1 MNTSKIEPNLESS
14 SAIAAEP
21 RIFYG
26 WWIVLT
32 SVVMLM
38 FSSGIGYYGLGV
50 FLPHLEKEFKVSPSL
65 VSLGTTI
72 FFVVGGLAGPYV
84 GRRIDL
90 FGPRLVAMAG
100 GLFFGIGL
108 VGLALSY
115 ELWQMYL
122 SYAVMSLGFTSM
134 GLLTVSAL
142 VSTWFQARR
151 GLAIGLAMC
160 GLSVGGVVI
169 VPLTTVLILSFGW
182 RTAAFGLAFL
192 VWAVCIPLAAL
203 VIRRRPAD
211 LGLLPDGVVKPTTP
225 SISQS
230 MTETET
236 GPVWTPKLAR
246 RTLAFWAV
254 AVAYLLVYLAQTGV
268 LIHQIRFLTYGNE
281 AQGAISA
288 GAAAFAVSITA
299 LASIGGRVALGA
311 VIDRLNRRWVAVAVM
326 LLQAT
331 ATLGLLF
338 ARGNIVVAYAAVLG
352 FGLGTGCVV
361 MLHSLMISDL
371 FGIRAF
377 GAIYGAT
384 LLITM
389 VGTAGGPW
397 LASILFDWSGSYT
410 IAFLLFGALDLIAA
424 GVVACARPP
433 HPIANISAELPQI
446 G

>member
-1 MNTSKIEPNLESS
+1 MNTSKIEPHLENTG
-14 SAIAAEP
+14 ALAANP
-21 RIFYG
+21 RVFYG

-32 SVVMLM
+32 GVVMLT

-90 FGPRLVAMAG
+90 LGPRLVTVAG
-100 GLFFGIGL
+100 AAFFGLGLIGL
-108 VGLALSY
+108 GLSQ
-115 ELWQMYL
+115 EIWQMYL
-122 SYAVMSLGFTSM
+122 SYAVMSLGFTAM
-134 GLLTVSAL
+134 GLITVSAL
-142 VSTWFQARR
+142 VSTWFHVRR
-151 GLAIGLAMC
+151 GLAMGLAMC
-160 GLSVGGVVI
+160 GLSVGGVII
-169 VPLTTVLILSFGW
+169 VPLTTVLILNFGW

-192 VWAVCIPLAAL
+192 VLAICIPLAAL
-203 VIRRRPAD
+203 IIKRRPSD
-211 LGLLPDGVVKPTTP
+211 LGLLPDGIIKSSSAETDHIVVPV
-225 SISQS
+225 
-230 MTETET
+230 ETSRN
-236 GPVWTPKLAR
+236 WTPAQAR

-254 AVAYLLVYLAQTGV
+254 AIAYLLVYLAQTGV
-268 LIHQIRFLTYGNE
+268 LIHQIRFLTYGTE

-299 LASIGGRVALGA
+299 LASIGGRVALGSI
-311 VIDRLNRRWVAVAVM
+311 IDRLNRRWVAVGVM

-361 MLHSLMISDL
+361 MLHSLLVSDL
-371 FGIRAF
+371 FGIRSF

-384 LLITM
+384 MVITM

-397 LASILFDWSGSYT
+397 LASLLFDWSGSYT
-410 IAFLLFGALDLIAA
+410 IAFLLFGAIDLLAA
-424 GVVACARPP
+424 FVVACARPP
-433 HPIANISAELPQI
+433 KMKDE